1 MTTLKDLERIKPLFR
16 IDMQFYYELISRVM
30 SYDEIM
36 TICPNVKYTILS
48 RYITI
53 QISYGNFLS

>member
-1 MTTLKDLERIKPLFR
+1 MTTLKDLECIKPLFR
-16 IDMQFYYELISRVM
+16 IEIQYYYDLITRVM

-36 TICPNVKYTILS
+36 TIFPNVKYTILS

-53 QISYGNFLS
+53 QISYMNFLS